1 MPVMREIK
9 TPFTFFKIR
18 YFQDEKGIYYKKF
31 GENHRKKVRPFWKM
45 KRIVW
50 GIPVMILLVL
60 GVMGY
65 KIGMN
70 LVSDKVVD
78 ELASQITK
86 EDYDKILKDPSI
98 QQIIDKETVKNS
110 ELLKSVSSN
119 PAIKNTVSNGQ
130 DTPVTVTTTENTSNE
145 KKPATTTTNVD
156 SGKDK
161 DKDAATEDAATAV
174 PEKGKTAP
182 EQKPAVEQEKPGL
195 HFNSRSE
202 AMKFLLSKF
211 SMSELSAF
219 AKKAEGG
226 VTPEEKA
233 EIKSTVL
240 GRLSAEEYNALKVFA
255 VIEVSNRQ

>member
-1 MPVMREIK
+1 MPVMKEIK
-9 TPFTFFKIR
+9 TPFLLFKVR
-18 YFQDEKGIYYKKF
+18 YFQDEKGIYYKKI
-31 GENHRKKVRPFWKM
+31 GEHHRKTVRPFWKL

-50 GIPVMILLVL
+50 GIPVIILLVL
-60 GVMGY
+60 GGVGY
-65 KIGMN
+65 RIGMN
-70 LVSDKVVD
+70 LVSDKMVD

-86 EDYDKILKDPSI
+86 EDYNKLLKDPSV
-98 QQIIDKETVKNS
+98 QQIIEKEMGSDKKS
-110 ELLKSVSSN
+110 ELLNSISSD
-119 PAIKNTVSNGQ
+119 PAIKDTVNNGQ
-130 DTPVTVTTTENTSNE
+130 AIPVSATTTENTNNE
-145 KKPATTTTNVD
+145 KQPATTIAD

-161 DKDAATEDAATAV
+161 DKNVAAVTPD
-174 PEKGKTAP
+174 KGKTE
-182 EQKPAVEQEKPGL
+182 EQKPSVEQEKPQPGL

-233 EIKSTVL
+233 EIKSAVL

-255 VIEVSNRQ
+255 LVEASKR